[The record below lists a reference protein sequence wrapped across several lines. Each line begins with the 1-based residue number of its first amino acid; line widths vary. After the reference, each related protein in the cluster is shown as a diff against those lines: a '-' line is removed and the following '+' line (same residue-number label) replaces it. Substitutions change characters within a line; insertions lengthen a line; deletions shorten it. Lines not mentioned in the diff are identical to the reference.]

1 MLHIDRSPIP
11 FACHADDLTERISLI
26 QLRLFSD
33 ESRTQSTGIRRPS
46 LCLSK
51 LAQKRAVSSLDEKDR
66 SLGFRR
72 PMNNAIICMPKYYE
86 VEPSMARINSR
97 QIEAFRAV
105 MLSGSVT
112 EAAKLMA
119 VTQPAVSRL
128 LRDLQTLLNM
138 ELFERRG
145 SGLVPTAAASAL
157 YMEVERSF
165 VGLDRISAAAEEI
178 RTRRTGTLRIAAMP
192 ALANGYLPRLA
203 GLFVME
209 RPNLNLSFFGVISP
223 IVIDWVLNN
232 QCDIGFAEVPIA
244 HSGLSSV
251 RLPALPRVG
260 ILPTG
265 HPLAAKA
272 VLEPRDFEGETFV
285 SLASGTTG
293 RHLVDQAFHRDNVQ
307 RVLRVET
314 TLSEIMC
321 GMVSSG
327 LGVAVCDP
335 FTARE
340 FEGRGIVVRPFLP
353 RIDFEFAAV
362 FPPQRSPSPV
372 ALDLVEMMRQAMGEL
387 GGVAAASG

>member
-1 MLHIDRSPIP
+1 
-11 FACHADDLTERISLI
+11 
-26 QLRLFSD
+26 
-33 ESRTQSTGIRRPS
+33 
-46 LCLSK
+46 
-51 LAQKRAVSSLDEKDR
+51 
-66 SLGFRR
+66 
-72 PMNNAIICMPKYYE
+72 
-86 VEPSMARINSR
+86 MARINSR
-97 QIEAFRAV
+97 QVEAFRAM

-112 EAAKLMA
+112 EAAKVMA

-128 LRDLQTLLNM
+128 LRDFQALLKM

-145 SGLVPTAAASAL
+145 SGLVPTAAATAL

-165 VGLDRISAAAEEI
+165 VGLERISAAAEEI
-178 RTRRTGTLRIAAMP
+178 RTRRTGMLRIAAMP
-192 ALANGYLPRLA
+192 ALSNGYLPRLA
-203 GLFVME
+203 GRFVKE

-223 IVIDWVLNN
+223 IVIDWVLNH
-232 QCDIGFAEVPIA
+232 QCDVGFAEVPLA

-251 RLPALPRVG
+251 RLPPLPRVA

-272 VLEPRDFEGETFV
+272 VLVPRDFEGETFI
-285 SLASGTTG
+285 SLSAGTTG
-293 RHLVDQAFHRDNVQ
+293 RHLIDQAFHRDDVR

-327 LGVAVCDP
+327 LGVAICDP

-340 FEGRGIVVRPFLP
+340 FESRGIVVRPMSP

-372 ALDLVEMMRQAMGEL
+372 ALDLVEVIKQSMAEL
-387 GGVAAASG
+387 SGTPATQ